1 MQAELAL
8 TAKGQLTLKKS
19 LRDHLGAVPGQR
31 LAVELLPDGR
41 LALKLAGGNVDL
53 SGVIGLL
60 HRPGRPAVSLAEMQ
74 EAIEAEAAGAVPR
87 AG

>member
-31 LAVELLPDGR
+31 LAVELLPDCR
-41 LALKLAGGNVDL
+41 LALNLAGGKVDP